1 MRRSTRRY
9 LIRADLY
16 RLTERVDTKT
26 LVKSWFVNP
35 NMRFMVVFRTGVW
48 ARATPGHRLARLVT
62 SFLYRRY
69 SVRYGIEMPFATPV
83 GPGLRIN
90 HWVGGIVVN
99 PRARLGSA
107 VTLTPG
113 VVIGNNA
120 PALEA
125 ATIGDRVILN
135 VGCKVIG
142 GITVGHDSQVGAN
155 AVVIRDVPPKSVAAG
170 VPARV
175 IDGAVPAPSW
185 YLDFER
191 LLGPIPDDAPGQG

>member
-1 MRRSTRRY
+1 MRKSTRRY

-16 RLTERVDTKT
+16 RLSQRVDTKT
-26 LVKSWFVNP
+26 LIRYWFANP
-35 NMRFMVVFRTGVW
+35 NIRFMIVFRTGVW
-48 ARATPGHRLARLVT
+48 ARSTPGHRLTRAWT
-62 SFLYRRY
+62 SIMYRRY
-69 SVRYGIEMPFATPV
+69 SVRYGIEMPFATTV

-99 PRARLGSA
+99 PRACLGPA

-113 VVIGNNA
+113 VVIGNNV

-125 ATIGDRVILN
+125 PTIEPRVIVNVGAKLIGD
-135 VGCKVIG
+135 
-142 GITVGHDSQVGAN
+142 ITIGHDSQVGAN
-155 AVVIRDVPPKSVAAG
+155 AVVIRDVPPNSVVAG

-175 IDGAVPAPSW
+175 LEGSVPAPSW

-191 LLGPIPDDAPGQG
+191 VLGPIPDDAPRCP